1 MAETG
6 KPSVDNGY
14 IPVKDRMR
22 IRNKQIVGLYR
33 SGLSMD
39 EVVKAMSRLG
49 YGVSKTT
56 VFFAIN
62 GRSKKSAKK
71 SRGQS
76 LPKNQN

>member
-1 MAETG
+1 
-6 KPSVDNGY
+6 
-14 IPVKDRMR
+14 
-22 IRNKQIVGLYR
+22 
-33 SGLSMD
+33 MD

-71 SRGQS
+71 SSGQS
-76 LPKNQN
+76 LPKNKN